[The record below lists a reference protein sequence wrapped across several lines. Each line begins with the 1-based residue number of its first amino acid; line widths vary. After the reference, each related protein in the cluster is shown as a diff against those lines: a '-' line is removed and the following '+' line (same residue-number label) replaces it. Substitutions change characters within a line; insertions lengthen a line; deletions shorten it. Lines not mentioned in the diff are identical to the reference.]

1 MLRLSAACVLSLVL
15 WPLGA
20 APDERAPALVAYAFE
35 ESFSSVTPNAERAAA
50 LAARVDVAG
59 ESVRVELSG
68 STFPRARG
76 SILILDGAK
85 AVLVDPKGRECAN
98 LDRSELD
105 SLFTAPAADDGG
117 GAGVRVR
124 EKTVTVTRDGEGAPF
139 QGAPTKRWRVT
150 VNAYVNVT
158 TPGRVAT
165 LHGVTRGTI
174 ETVDAPDAASPIDDL
189 GRLFRARGEV
199 RTALDEELRSVEGFP
214 VRVKLE
220 GETEMSAE
228 PVGDGIGHDVLER
241 PMKTTVRAERTVHD
255 LTRRPLSP
263 RDAALFT
270 VPEDVRLRA
279 PERLVRRETLAR

>member
-1 MLRLSAACVLSLVL
+1 MLRISAACAFLLVL
-15 WPLGA
+15 RPLGA
-20 APDERAPALVAYAFE
+20 AAGERRPALVAYKFE
-35 ESFSSVTPNAERAAA
+35 ESFSSVTPNGERAAA
-50 LAARVDVAG
+50 LAGRVEVAG

-85 AVLVDPKGRECAN
+85 AVLVDPKAREGAN

-105 SLFTAPAADDGG
+105 TLFTAPAADEGG

-139 QGAPTKRWRVT
+139 QGASTKRWRVT
-150 VNAYVNVT
+150 VNAFVNVT

-174 ETVDAPDAASPIDDL
+174 ETVEAPDASSPIDDL

-199 RTALDEELRSVEGFP
+199 KTALDEELRSVEGFP

-220 GETEMSAE
+220 GETDMSAE
-228 PVGDGIGHDVLER
+228 PVGSGIGQNVLER
-241 PMKTTVRAERTVHD
+241 PMRTTIRSERTVHD
-255 LTRRPLSP
+255 LTRRPLSG

-279 PERLVRRETLAR
+279 PERLVRQETLAR